1 MLDVCL
7 TANARALGSRQREA
21 INEAALEILVERDA
35 YGAASG
41 NGRPVFQST
50 LTSFRAAGVIKAGGG
65 KETRPHNTAYHPRIH
80 V

>member
-7 TANARALGSRQREA
+7 TANARALGGRQREA

-35 YGAASG
+35 YGASSG

-50 LTSFRAAGVIKAGGG
+50 LTSLRAAGVIKAGGG
-65 KETRPHNTAYHPRIH
+65 KETRPVNTSYHPRIH
-80 V
+80 A